1 MVWNSRLELIDVW
14 FENYQNCT
22 NMKKVVNFLCCITLS
37 LIASA
42 QSITMDLSTAV
53 DANSLP
59 IDFSTETGNGF
70 YDITDVWD
78 STYNDGPLSRYV
90 YTNKDTFALLHL
102 PSENAWSG
110 MSWEGF
116 TISQVD
122 TDTMNV
128 FGCVAKGG
136 VQGEGTPYAI
146 GYYSDYVSSTL
157 GYASNMILFNDT
169 YYPEYVYIC
178 QNSNTLEAVSNG
190 LTPANKF
197 TEKDSL
203 ILTISGIDDAWQDT
217 QHVDYFLAL
226 GREFNQGW
234 VKVDLS
240 SIGATKG
247 LSFRIRSTDVGQWG
261 TNTPTYFALDQ
272 LTVNQSSITG
282 LPSLTTQS
290 EPTTKVLVNGR
301 LLIIRNG
308 ITYTL
313 DGNVIS
319 EH

>member
-1 MVWNSRLELIDVW
+1 
-14 FENYQNCT
+14 
-22 NMKKVVNFLCCITLS
+22 MKKLSLFIFYLTLS
-37 LIASA
+37 FVASA
-42 QSITMDLSTAV
+42 QSITMDLTTAT
-53 DANSLP
+53 DANSQP
-59 IDFSTETGNGF
+59 IDYAIKPGNEF

-78 STYNDGPLSRYV
+78 STYNDGPLSRYI

-102 PSENAWSG
+102 PSESAWGG

-128 FGCVAKGG
+128 FSCVAKGG

-157 GYASNMILFNDT
+157 GYASNMILFNEV

-178 QNSNTLEAVSNG
+178 QNSNTFEAISNG

-203 ILTISGIDDAWQDT
+203 VLTISGIDDEWHDT
-217 QHVDYFLAL
+217 QQVVYFLAL

-247 LSFRIRSTDVGQWG
+247 LSFRIRSTDVEQWG
-261 TNTPTYFALDQ
+261 TNTPTYFALDK
-272 LTVNQSSITG
+272 LTVSQQAITA
-282 LPSLTTQS
+282 LPSLTTQ
-290 EPTTKVLVNGR
+290 PLVATKALVNGR
-301 LLIIRNG
+301 ILIIRNG
-308 ITYTL
+308 ISYTL
-313 DGNVIS
+313 DGNRLS

>member
-1 MVWNSRLELIDVW
+1 
-14 FENYQNCT
+14 
-22 NMKKVVNFLCCITLS
+22 MKKLSLFIFYLTLS
-37 LIASA
+37 FVASA
-42 QSITMDLSTAV
+42 QSITMDLTTAT
-53 DANSLP
+53 DANSQP
-59 IDFSTETGNGF
+59 IDYAIKPGNEF

-78 STYNDGPLSRYV
+78 STYNDGPLSRYI

-102 PSENAWSG
+102 PSESAWGG

-128 FGCVAKGG
+128 FSCVAKGG

-157 GYASNMILFNDT
+157 GYASNMILFNEV

-178 QNSNTLEAVSNG
+178 QNSNTFEAISNG

-203 ILTISGIDDAWQDT
+203 VLTISGIDDEWHDT
-217 QHVDYFLAL
+217 QQVVYFLAL

-261 TNTPTYFALDQ
+261 TNTPTYFALDK
-272 LTVNQSSITG
+272 LTVSQQAITA
-282 LPSLTTQS
+282 LPSLTTQ
-290 EPTTKVLVNGR
+290 PLVATKALVNGR
-301 LLIIRNG
+301 ILIIRNG
-308 ITYTL
+308 ISYTL
-313 DGNVIS
+313 DGNIVS

>member
-1 MVWNSRLELIDVW
+1 
-14 FENYQNCT
+14 
-22 NMKKVVNFLCCITLS
+22 MKKLSLFIFYLTLS
-37 LIASA
+37 FVASA
-42 QSITMDLSTAV
+42 QSITMDLTTAT
-53 DANSLP
+53 DANSQP
-59 IDFSTETGNGF
+59 IDYAIKPGNEF

-78 STYNDGPLSRYV
+78 STYNDGPLSRYI

-102 PSENAWSG
+102 PSESAWDG

-128 FGCVAKGG
+128 FSCVAKGG

-157 GYASNMILFNDT
+157 GYASNMILFNEV

-178 QNSNTLEAVSNG
+178 QNSNTFEAISNG

-203 ILTISGIDDAWQDT
+203 VLTISGIDDEWHDT
-217 QHVDYFLAL
+217 QQVVYFLAL

-261 TNTPTYFALDQ
+261 TNTPTYFALDK
-272 LTVNQSSITG
+272 LTVNQQAITA
-282 LPSLTTQS
+282 LPSLTTQ
-290 EPTTKVLVNGR
+290 PLVATKALVNGR
-301 LLIIRNG
+301 ILIIRNG
-308 ITYTL
+308 ISYTL
-313 DGNVIS
+313 DGNIVS

>member
-1 MVWNSRLELIDVW
+1 
-14 FENYQNCT
+14 
-22 NMKKVVNFLCCITLS
+22 MKKLSLFIFYLTLS
-37 LIASA
+37 FVASA
-42 QSITMDLSTAV
+42 QSITMDLTTAT
-53 DANSLP
+53 DANSQP
-59 IDFSTETGNGF
+59 IDYAIKPGNEF

-78 STYNDGPLSRYV
+78 STYNDGPLSRYI

-102 PSENAWSG
+102 PSESAWDG

-128 FGCVAKGG
+128 FSCVAKGG

-157 GYASNMILFNDT
+157 GYASNMILFNEV

-178 QNSNTLEAVSNG
+178 QNSNTFEAISNG

-203 ILTISGIDDAWQDT
+203 VLTISGIDDEWHDT
-217 QHVDYFLAL
+217 QQVVYFLAL

-261 TNTPTYFALDQ
+261 TNTPTYFALDK
-272 LTVNQSSITG
+272 LTVNQQAITA
-282 LPSLTTQS
+282 LPSLTTQPS
-290 EPTTKVLVNGR
+290 VAKKLLHQGR
-301 LLIIRNG
+301 ILIIRNG

-313 DGNVIS
+313 DGNIVS

>member
-1 MVWNSRLELIDVW
+1 
-14 FENYQNCT
+14 
-22 NMKKVVNFLCCITLS
+22 MKKLSLFIFYLTLS
-37 LIASA
+37 FVASA
-42 QSITMDLSTAV
+42 QSITMDLTTAT
-53 DANSLP
+53 DANSQP
-59 IDFSTETGNGF
+59 IDYAIKPGNEF

-78 STYNDGPLSRYV
+78 STYNDGPLSRYI

-102 PSENAWSG
+102 PSESAWDG

-128 FGCVAKGG
+128 FSCVAKGG

-157 GYASNMILFNDT
+157 GYASNMILFNDV

-178 QNSNTLEAVSNG
+178 QNSNTFEAISNG

-203 ILTISGIDDAWQDT
+203 VLTISGIDDEWHDT
-217 QHVDYFLAL
+217 QQVVYFLAL

-261 TNTPTYFALDQ
+261 TNTPTYFALDK
-272 LTVNQSSITG
+272 LTVSQQAITA
-282 LPSLTTQS
+282 LPSLTTQ
-290 EPTTKVLVNGR
+290 PLVATKALVNGR
-301 LLIIRNG
+301 ILIIRNG
-308 ITYTL
+308 ISYTL
-313 DGNVIS
+313 DGNIVS

>member
-1 MVWNSRLELIDVW
+1 
-14 FENYQNCT
+14 
-22 NMKKVVNFLCCITLS
+22 MKKLIHLLCCLSLS
-37 LIASA
+37 LIVSA
-42 QSITMDLSTAV
+42 QSITMNLNTAT
-53 DANSLP
+53 DASFQP
-59 IDFSTETGNGF
+59 IDFATESGNGF
-70 YDITDVWD
+70 YNITDVWD
-78 STYNDGPLSRYV
+78 STYNDGPLSRFV

-102 PSENAWSG
+102 PSENAWDG

-128 FGCVAKGG
+128 FSCVAKGG

-157 GYASNMILFNDT
+157 GYASNMILFNEV

-178 QNSNTLEAVSNG
+178 QNSNTLEAISNG

-203 ILTISGIDDAWQDT
+203 VLTISGIDDEWHDT
-217 QHVDYFLAL
+217 QQVVYFLAL

-261 TNTPTYFALDQ
+261 TNTPTYFALDK
-272 LTVNQSSITG
+272 LTVNQQAITA
-282 LPSLTTQS
+282 LPSLTTQPS
-290 EPTTKVLVNGR
+290 AAKKLLHQGR
-301 LLIIRNG
+301 ILIIRNG

-313 DGNVIS
+313 DGNRLS

>member
-1 MVWNSRLELIDVW
+1 
-14 FENYQNCT
+14 
-22 NMKKVVNFLCCITLS
+22 MKKLIHLLCCLSLS
-37 LIASA
+37 LIVSA
-42 QSITMDLSTAV
+42 QSITMNLNTAT
-53 DANSLP
+53 DASFQP
-59 IDFSTETGNGF
+59 IDFATESGNGF

-78 STYNDGPLSRYV
+78 STYNDGPLSRFV

-102 PSENAWSG
+102 PSENAWDG

-128 FGCVAKGG
+128 FSCVAKGG

-157 GYASNMILFNDT
+157 GYASNMILFNEV
-169 YYPEYVYIC
+169 YYPEYIYIC
-178 QNSNTLEAVSNG
+178 QNSNTFEAISNG

-203 ILTISGIDDAWQDT
+203 VLTISGIDDEWHDT
-217 QHVDYFLAL
+217 QQVVYFLAL

-261 TNTPTYFALDQ
+261 TNTPTYFALDK
-272 LTVNQSSITG
+272 LTVSQQAITA
-282 LPSLTTQS
+282 LPSLTTQ
-290 EPTTKVLVNGR
+290 PLIATKALVNGR
-301 LLIIRNG
+301 ILIIRNG
-308 ITYTL
+308 ISYTL
-313 DGNVIS
+313 DGNIVS

>member
-1 MVWNSRLELIDVW
+1 
-14 FENYQNCT
+14 
-22 NMKKVVNFLCCITLS
+22 MKKIIYLLCCLSLS
-37 LIASA
+37 LIVSA
-42 QSITMDLSTAV
+42 QSITMNLNTAT
-53 DANSLP
+53 DASFQP
-59 IDFSTETGNGF
+59 IDFATESGNGF

-78 STYNDGPLSRYV
+78 STYNDGPLSRFV

-102 PSENAWSG
+102 PSENAWDG

-128 FGCVAKGG
+128 FSCVAKGG

-157 GYASNMILFNDT
+157 GYASNMILFNEV

-178 QNSNTLEAVSNG
+178 QNSNTLEAISNG

-203 ILTISGIDDAWQDT
+203 VLTISGIDDEWKDT
-217 QHVDYFLAL
+217 QQVVYFLAL

-261 TNTPTYFALDQ
+261 TNTPTYFALDR
-272 LTVNQSSITG
+272 LTINPNAITG
-282 LPSLTTQS
+282 LPSLTTQPS
-290 EPTTKVLVNGR
+290 AAKKLLHQGR
-301 LLIIRNG
+301 ILIIRNG
-308 ITYTL
+308 ISYTL
-313 DGNVIS
+313 DGNRLS

>member
-1 MVWNSRLELIDVW
+1 
-14 FENYQNCT
+14 
-22 NMKKVVNFLCCITLS
+22 MKKLSLFIFYLTLS
-37 LIASA
+37 FVASA
-42 QSITMDLSTAV
+42 QSITMDLTTAT
-53 DANSLP
+53 DANSQP
-59 IDFSTETGNGF
+59 IDYAIKPGNEF

-78 STYNDGPLSRYV
+78 STYNDGPLSRYI

-102 PSENAWSG
+102 PSESAWGG

-128 FGCVAKGG
+128 FSCVAKGG

-146 GYYSDYVSSTL
+146 GYYSDFVSSTL
-157 GYASNMILFNDT
+157 GYASNMILFNEV

-178 QNSNTLEAVSNG
+178 QNSNTFEAISNG

-203 ILTISGIDDAWQDT
+203 VLTISGIDDEWKDT
-217 QHVDYFLAL
+217 QQVVYFLAL

-261 TNTPTYFALDQ
+261 TNTPTYFALDK
-272 LTVNQSSITG
+272 LTINPNAITG
-282 LPSLTTQS
+282 LPSLTMQPS
-290 EPTTKVLVNGR
+290 AAKKLLHQGR
-301 LLIIRNG
+301 ILIIRNG

-313 DGNVIS
+313 DGNIVS

>member
-1 MVWNSRLELIDVW
+1 
-14 FENYQNCT
+14 
-22 NMKKVVNFLCCITLS
+22 MKKIIHLLCCLSLS
-37 LIASA
+37 LIVSA
-42 QSITMDLSTAV
+42 QSITMNLNTAT
-53 DANSLP
+53 DASFQP
-59 IDFSTETGNGF
+59 IDFATESGNGF

-78 STYNDGPLSRYV
+78 STYNDGPLSRFV

-102 PSENAWSG
+102 PSENAWDG

-128 FGCVAKGG
+128 FSCVAKGG
-136 VQGEGTPYAI
+136 VQGEGTPFAI

-157 GYASNMILFNDT
+157 GYASNMILFNEV

-178 QNSNTLEAVSNG
+178 QNSNTLEAISNG

-203 ILTISGIDDAWQDT
+203 VLTISGIDDEWKDT
-217 QHVDYFLAL
+217 QQVVYFLAL

-261 TNTPTYFALDQ
+261 TNTPTYFALDK
-272 LTVNQSSITG
+272 LTVSQQAITA
-282 LPSLTTQS
+282 LPSLTTQPS
-290 EPTTKVLVNGR
+290 AAKKLLHQGR
-301 LLIIRNG
+301 ILIIRNG

-313 DGNVIS
+313 DGNRLS

>member
-1 MVWNSRLELIDVW
+1 
-14 FENYQNCT
+14 
-22 NMKKVVNFLCCITLS
+22 MKKLSLFIFYLTLS
-37 LIASA
+37 FVASA
-42 QSITMDLSTAV
+42 QSITMDLTTAT
-53 DANSLP
+53 DANSQP
-59 IDFSTETGNGF
+59 IDYAIKPGNEF

-78 STYNDGPLSRYV
+78 STYNDGPLSRYI

-102 PSENAWSG
+102 PSESAWGG

-128 FGCVAKGG
+128 FSCVAKGG

-157 GYASNMILFNDT
+157 GYASNMILFNEV

-178 QNSNTLEAVSNG
+178 QNSNTFEAISNG

-203 ILTISGIDDAWQDT
+203 VLTISGIDDEWKDT
-217 QHVDYFLAL
+217 QQVVYFLAL

-261 TNTPTYFALDQ
+261 TNTPTYFALDK
-272 LTVNQSSITG
+272 LTINPNAITG
-282 LPSLTTQS
+282 LPSLTMQPS
-290 EPTTKVLVNGR
+290 AAKKLLHQGR
-301 LLIIRNG
+301 ILIIRNG

-313 DGNVIS
+313 DGNRLS

>member
-1 MVWNSRLELIDVW
+1 
-14 FENYQNCT
+14 
-22 NMKKVVNFLCCITLS
+22 MKKLSLFFFCLTLS
-37 LIASA
+37 FVASA
-42 QSITMDLSTAV
+42 QSITMDLTTAT
-53 DANSLP
+53 DANSQP
-59 IDFSTETGNGF
+59 IDYAIKPGNEF

-78 STYNDGPLSRYV
+78 STYNDGPLSRYI

-102 PSENAWSG
+102 PSESAWGG

-128 FGCVAKGG
+128 FSCVAKGG

-157 GYASNMILFNDT
+157 GYASNMILFKDA
-169 YYPEYVYIC
+169 YYPQYVYIC
-178 QNSNTLEAVSNG
+178 QNSNTFEAISNG

-203 ILTISGIDDAWQDT
+203 VLTISGIDDAWHDT
-217 QHVDYFLAL
+217 QQVVYFLAL

-261 TNTPTYFALDQ
+261 TNTPTYFALDR
-272 LTVNQSSITG
+272 LTINPNAITG
-282 LPSLTTQS
+282 LPSLTMQPS
-290 EPTTKVLVNGR
+290 AAKKLLHQGR
-301 LLIIRNG
+301 ILIIRNG

-313 DGNVIS
+313 DGNRLS

>member
-1 MVWNSRLELIDVW
+1 
-14 FENYQNCT
+14 
-22 NMKKVVNFLCCITLS
+22 MKKLIHLLCCLSLS
-37 LIASA
+37 LIVSA
-42 QSITMDLSTAV
+42 QSITMNLNTAT
-53 DANSLP
+53 DASFQP
-59 IDFSTETGNGF
+59 IDFATESGNGF

-78 STYNDGPLSRYV
+78 STYNDGPLSRFV

-102 PSENAWSG
+102 PSENAWDG

-122 TDTMNV
+122 TDTKNV
-128 FGCVAKGG
+128 FSCVAKGG

-157 GYASNMILFNDT
+157 GYASNMILFNEV

-178 QNSNTLEAVSNG
+178 QNSNTFEAISNG

-203 ILTISGIDDAWQDT
+203 VLTISGIDDEWHDT
-217 QHVDYFLAL
+217 QQVVYFLAL

-261 TNTPTYFALDQ
+261 TNTPTYFALDK
-272 LTVNQSSITG
+272 LTVSQQAITA
-282 LPSLTTQS
+282 LPSLTTQ
-290 EPTTKVLVNGR
+290 PLVATKALVNGR
-301 LLIIRNG
+301 ILIIRNG

-313 DGNVIS
+313 DGNRLS

>member
-1 MVWNSRLELIDVW
+1 
-14 FENYQNCT
+14 
-22 NMKKVVNFLCCITLS
+22 MKKLIHLLCCLSLS
-37 LIASA
+37 LIVSA
-42 QSITMDLSTAV
+42 QSITMNLNTAT
-53 DANSLP
+53 DASFQP
-59 IDFSTETGNGF
+59 IDFATESGNGF
-70 YDITDVWD
+70 YNITDVWD
-78 STYNDGPLSRYV
+78 STYNDGPLSRFV

-102 PSENAWSG
+102 PSENAWDG

-128 FGCVAKGG
+128 FSCVAKGG

-157 GYASNMILFNDT
+157 GYASNMILFNEV

-178 QNSNTLEAVSNG
+178 QNSNTLEAISNG
-190 LTPANKF
+190 LNPANKF

-203 ILTISGIDDAWQDT
+203 VLTISGIDDEWHDT
-217 QHVDYFLAL
+217 QQVVYFLAL
-226 GREFNQGW
+226 GRESNQGW

-261 TNTPTYFALDQ
+261 TNTPTYFALDK
-272 LTVNQSSITG
+272 LTVSQQAITA
-282 LPSLTTQS
+282 LPSLTTQPS
-290 EPTTKVLVNGR
+290 AAKKLLHQGR
-301 LLIIRNG
+301 ILIIRNG

-313 DGNVIS
+313 DGNRLS

>member
-1 MVWNSRLELIDVW
+1 
-14 FENYQNCT
+14 
-22 NMKKVVNFLCCITLS
+22 MKKLSLFIFYLTLS
-37 LIASA
+37 FVASA
-42 QSITMDLSTAV
+42 QSITMDLTTAT
-53 DANSLP
+53 DANSQP
-59 IDFSTETGNGF
+59 IDYAIKPGNEF

-78 STYNDGPLSRYV
+78 STYNDGPLSRYI

-102 PSENAWSG
+102 PSESAWDG

-128 FGCVAKGG
+128 FSCVAKGG

-157 GYASNMILFNDT
+157 GYASNMILFNDV

-178 QNSNTLEAVSNG
+178 QNSNTFEAISNG

-203 ILTISGIDDAWQDT
+203 VLTISGIDDEWHDT
-217 QHVDYFLAL
+217 QQVVYFLAL

-247 LSFRIRSTDVGQWG
+247 LSFRIRSTDIGQWG
-261 TNTPTYFALDQ
+261 TNTPTYFALDK
-272 LTVNQSSITG
+272 LTVSQQAITA
-282 LPSLTTQS
+282 LPSLTTQPS
-290 EPTTKVLVNGR
+290 AAKKLLHQGR
-301 LLIIRNG
+301 ILIIRNG
-308 ITYTL
+308 ISYTL
-313 DGNVIS
+313 DGNIVS

>member
-1 MVWNSRLELIDVW
+1 
-14 FENYQNCT
+14 
-22 NMKKVVNFLCCITLS
+22 MKKLSLFIFYLTLS
-37 LIASA
+37 FVASA
-42 QSITMDLSTAV
+42 QSITMDLTTAT
-53 DANSLP
+53 DANSQP
-59 IDFSTETGNGF
+59 IDYAIKPGNEF

-78 STYNDGPLSRYV
+78 STYNDGPLSRYI

-102 PSENAWSG
+102 PSESAWDG

-128 FGCVAKGG
+128 FSCVAKGG

-157 GYASNMILFNDT
+157 GYASNMILFNEV

-178 QNSNTLEAVSNG
+178 QNSNTFEAISNG

-203 ILTISGIDDAWQDT
+203 VLTISGIDDEWHDT
-217 QHVDYFLAL
+217 QQVVYFLAL

-261 TNTPTYFALDQ
+261 TNTPTYFALDK
-272 LTVNQSSITG
+272 LTVSQQAITA
-282 LPSLTTQS
+282 LPSLTTQ
-290 EPTTKVLVNGR
+290 PLVATKALVNGR
-301 LLIIRNG
+301 ILIIRNG
-308 ITYTL
+308 ISYTL
-313 DGNVIS
+313 DGNIVS

>member
-1 MVWNSRLELIDVW
+1 
-14 FENYQNCT
+14 
-22 NMKKVVNFLCCITLS
+22 MKKLIHLLCCLSLS
-37 LIASA
+37 LIVSA
-42 QSITMDLSTAV
+42 QSITMNLNTAT
-53 DANSLP
+53 DASFQP
-59 IDFSTETGNGF
+59 IDFATESGNGF

-78 STYNDGPLSRYV
+78 STYNDGPLSRFV

-102 PSENAWSG
+102 PSENAWDG

-128 FGCVAKGG
+128 FSCVAKGG

-157 GYASNMILFNDT
+157 GYASNMILFNEV

-178 QNSNTLEAVSNG
+178 QNSNTFEAISNG

-203 ILTISGIDDAWQDT
+203 VLTISGIDDEWKDT
-217 QHVDYFLAL
+217 QQVVYFLAL

-261 TNTPTYFALDQ
+261 TNTPTYFALDK
-272 LTVNQSSITG
+272 LTVSQQAITA
-282 LPSLTTQS
+282 LPSLTTQ
-290 EPTTKVLVNGR
+290 PLVATKALVNGR
-301 LLIIRNG
+301 ILIIRNG

-313 DGNVIS
+313 DGNIVS

>member
-1 MVWNSRLELIDVW
+1 
-14 FENYQNCT
+14 
-22 NMKKVVNFLCCITLS
+22 MKKIIYLLFSLSLS
-37 LIASA
+37 LIVSA
-42 QSITMDLSTAV
+42 QSITMNLNTAT
-53 DANSLP
+53 DASFQP
-59 IDFSTETGNGF
+59 IDFATESGNGF
-70 YDITDVWD
+70 YNINDVWD
-78 STYNDGPLSRYV
+78 STYNDGPLSRFV

-102 PSENAWSG
+102 PSENAWDG

-128 FGCVAKGG
+128 FSCVAKGG

-157 GYASNMILFNDT
+157 GYASNMILFNEV

-178 QNSNTLEAVSNG
+178 QNSNTLEAISNG

-203 ILTISGIDDAWQDT
+203 VLTISGIDVEWHDT
-217 QHVDYFLAL
+217 QQVVYFLAL

-261 TNTPTYFALDQ
+261 TNTPTYFALDK
-272 LTVNQSSITG
+272 LTVCQQAITA
-282 LPSLTTQS
+282 LPSLTTQPS
-290 EPTTKVLVNGR
+290 AAKKLLHQGR
-301 LLIIRNG
+301 ILIIRNG

-313 DGNVIS
+313 DGNRLS

>member
-1 MVWNSRLELIDVW
+1 
-14 FENYQNCT
+14 
-22 NMKKVVNFLCCITLS
+22 MKKLSLFIFYLTLS
-37 LIASA
+37 FVASA
-42 QSITMDLSTAV
+42 QSITMDLTTAT
-53 DANSLP
+53 DANSQP
-59 IDFSTETGNGF
+59 IDYAIKPGNEF

-78 STYNDGPLSRYV
+78 STYNDGPLSRYI

-102 PSENAWSG
+102 PSESAWDG

-128 FGCVAKGG
+128 FSCVAKGG

-157 GYASNMILFNDT
+157 GYASNMILFNEV

-178 QNSNTLEAVSNG
+178 QNSNTFEAISNG

-203 ILTISGIDDAWQDT
+203 VLTISGIDDEWKDT
-217 QHVDYFLAL
+217 QQVVYFLAL

-261 TNTPTYFALDQ
+261 TNTPTYFALDK
-272 LTVNQSSITG
+272 LTVSQQAITA
-282 LPSLTTQS
+282 LPSLTTQ
-290 EPTTKVLVNGR
+290 PLVATKALVNGR
-301 LLIIRNG
+301 ILIIRNG
-308 ITYTL
+308 ISYTL
-313 DGNVIS
+313 DGNIVS

>member
-1 MVWNSRLELIDVW
+1 
-14 FENYQNCT
+14 
-22 NMKKVVNFLCCITLS
+22 MKKLSLFIFYLTLS
-37 LIASA
+37 FVASA
-42 QSITMDLSTAV
+42 QSITMDLTTAT
-53 DANSLP
+53 DANSQP
-59 IDFSTETGNGF
+59 IDYAIKPGNEF

-78 STYNDGPLSRYV
+78 STYNDGPLSRYI

-102 PSENAWSG
+102 PSENAWDG

-128 FGCVAKGG
+128 FSCVAKGG

-157 GYASNMILFNDT
+157 GYASNMILFNEV

-178 QNSNTLEAVSNG
+178 QNSNTFEAISNG

-203 ILTISGIDDAWQDT
+203 VLTISGIDDEWHDT
-217 QHVDYFLAL
+217 QQVVYFLAL

-261 TNTPTYFALDQ
+261 TNTPTYFALDK
-272 LTVNQSSITG
+272 LTVNQQAITA
-282 LPSLTTQS
+282 LPSLTTQ
-290 EPTTKVLVNGR
+290 PLVATKALVNGR
-301 LLIIRNG
+301 ILIIRNG
-308 ITYTL
+308 ISYTL
-313 DGNVIS
+313 DGNIVS

>member
-1 MVWNSRLELIDVW
+1 
-14 FENYQNCT
+14 
-22 NMKKVVNFLCCITLS
+22 MKKLSLFIFYLTLS
-37 LIASA
+37 FVASA
-42 QSITMDLSTAV
+42 QSITMDLTTAT
-53 DANSLP
+53 DANSQP
-59 IDFSTETGNGF
+59 IDYAIKPGNEF

-78 STYNDGPLSRYV
+78 STYNDGPLSRYI

-102 PSENAWSG
+102 PSESAWGG

-128 FGCVAKGG
+128 FSCVAKGG

-157 GYASNMILFNDT
+157 GYASNMILFNEM

-178 QNSNTLEAVSNG
+178 QNSNTFEAISNG

-203 ILTISGIDDAWQDT
+203 VLTISGIDDEWHDT
-217 QHVDYFLAL
+217 QQVVYFLAL

-261 TNTPTYFALDQ
+261 TNTPTYFALDK
-272 LTVNQSSITG
+272 LTVNQQAITA
-282 LPSLTTQS
+282 LPSLTTQ
-290 EPTTKVLVNGR
+290 PLVATKALVNGR
-301 LLIIRNG
+301 ILIIRNG
-308 ITYTL
+308 ISYTL
-313 DGNVIS
+313 DGNIVS

>member
-1 MVWNSRLELIDVW
+1 
-14 FENYQNCT
+14 
-22 NMKKVVNFLCCITLS
+22 MKKLSLFIFYLTLS
-37 LIASA
+37 FVASA
-42 QSITMDLSTAV
+42 QSITMDLTTAT
-53 DANSLP
+53 DANSQP
-59 IDFSTETGNGF
+59 IDYAIKPGNEF

-78 STYNDGPLSRYV
+78 STYNDGPLSRYI

-102 PSENAWSG
+102 PSESAWDG

-128 FGCVAKGG
+128 FSCVAKGG

-157 GYASNMILFNDT
+157 GYASNMILFNEV

-178 QNSNTLEAVSNG
+178 QNSNTFEAISNG

-203 ILTISGIDDAWQDT
+203 VLTISGIDDEWKDT
-217 QHVDYFLAL
+217 QQVVYFLAL

-261 TNTPTYFALDQ
+261 TNTPTYFALDK
-272 LTVNQSSITG
+272 LTINPNAITG
-282 LPSLTTQS
+282 LPSLTMQPS
-290 EPTTKVLVNGR
+290 AAKKLLHQGR
-301 LLIIRNG
+301 ILIIRNG

-313 DGNVIS
+313 DGNRLS

>member
-1 MVWNSRLELIDVW
+1 
-14 FENYQNCT
+14 
-22 NMKKVVNFLCCITLS
+22 MKKLIHLLCCLSLS
-37 LIASA
+37 LIVSA
-42 QSITMDLSTAV
+42 QSITMNLNTAT
-53 DANSLP
+53 DASFQP
-59 IDFSTETGNGF
+59 IDFATESGNGF

-78 STYNDGPLSRYV
+78 STYNDGPLSRFV

-102 PSENAWSG
+102 PSENAWDG

-128 FGCVAKGG
+128 FSCVAKGG
-136 VQGEGTPYAI
+136 VQGEGTPFAI

-157 GYASNMILFNDT
+157 GYASNMILFNEV

-178 QNSNTLEAVSNG
+178 QNSNTLEAISNG

-203 ILTISGIDDAWQDT
+203 VLTISGIDDEWHDT
-217 QHVDYFLAL
+217 QQVVYFLAL

-261 TNTPTYFALDQ
+261 TNTPTYFALDK
-272 LTVNQSSITG
+272 LTVNQQAITA
-282 LPSLTTQS
+282 LPSLTTQPS
-290 EPTTKVLVNGR
+290 AAKKLLHQGR
-301 LLIIRNG
+301 ILIIRNG

-313 DGNVIS
+313 DGNRLS

>member
-1 MVWNSRLELIDVW
+1 
-14 FENYQNCT
+14 
-22 NMKKVVNFLCCITLS
+22 MKKLSLFIFYLTLS
-37 LIASA
+37 FVASA
-42 QSITMDLSTAV
+42 QSITMDLTTAT
-53 DANSLP
+53 DANSQP
-59 IDFSTETGNGF
+59 IDYAIKPGNEF

-78 STYNDGPLSRYV
+78 STYNDGPLSRYI

-102 PSENAWSG
+102 PSENAWDG

-128 FGCVAKGG
+128 FSCVAKGG

-157 GYASNMILFNDT
+157 GYASNMILFNEV

-178 QNSNTLEAVSNG
+178 QNSNTFEAISNG

-203 ILTISGIDDAWQDT
+203 VLTISGIDDEWHDT
-217 QHVDYFLAL
+217 QQVVYFLAL

-261 TNTPTYFALDQ
+261 TNTPTYFALDK
-272 LTVNQSSITG
+272 LTVNQQAITA
-282 LPSLTTQS
+282 LPSLNTQ
-290 EPTTKVLVNGR
+290 PLVATKALVNGR
-301 LLIIRNG
+301 ILIIRNG
-308 ITYTL
+308 ISYTL
-313 DGNVIS
+313 DGNIVS

>member
-1 MVWNSRLELIDVW
+1 
-14 FENYQNCT
+14 
-22 NMKKVVNFLCCITLS
+22 MKKLSLFIFYLTLS
-37 LIASA
+37 FVASA
-42 QSITMDLSTAV
+42 QSITMDLTTAT
-53 DANSLP
+53 DANSQP
-59 IDFSTETGNGF
+59 IDYAIKPGNEF

-78 STYNDGPLSRYV
+78 STYNDGPLSRYI

-102 PSENAWSG
+102 PSESAWGG

-128 FGCVAKGG
+128 FSCVAKGG

-157 GYASNMILFNDT
+157 GYASNMILFNEV

-178 QNSNTLEAVSNG
+178 QNSNTFEAISNG

-203 ILTISGIDDAWQDT
+203 VLTISGIDDEWKDT
-217 QHVDYFLAL
+217 QQVVYFLAL

-261 TNTPTYFALDQ
+261 TNTPTYFALDK
-272 LTVNQSSITG
+272 LTVSQQAITA
-282 LPSLTTQS
+282 LPSLTTQ
-290 EPTTKVLVNGR
+290 PLVATKALVNGR
-301 LLIIRNG
+301 ILIIRNG
-308 ITYTL
+308 ISYTL
-313 DGNVIS
+313 DGNIVS

>member
-1 MVWNSRLELIDVW
+1 
-14 FENYQNCT
+14 
-22 NMKKVVNFLCCITLS
+22 MKKIIYLLSSLSLS
-37 LIASA
+37 LIVSA
-42 QSITMDLSTAV
+42 QSITMNLNTAT
-53 DANSLP
+53 DASFQP
-59 IDFSTETGNGF
+59 IDFATESGNGF

-78 STYNDGPLSRYV
+78 STYNDGPLSRFV

-102 PSENAWSG
+102 PSENAWDG

-128 FGCVAKGG
+128 FSCVAKGG

-157 GYASNMILFNDT
+157 GYASNMILFNEV

-178 QNSNTLEAVSNG
+178 QNSNTLEAISNG

-203 ILTISGIDDAWQDT
+203 VLTISGIDDEWKDT
-217 QHVDYFLAL
+217 QQVVYFLAL

-261 TNTPTYFALDQ
+261 TNTPTYFALDK
-272 LTVNQSSITG
+272 LTVSQQAITA
-282 LPSLTTQS
+282 LPSLTTQPS
-290 EPTTKVLVNGR
+290 DAKKLLHQGR
-301 LLIIRNG
+301 ILIIRNG

-313 DGNVIS
+313 DGNRLS

>member
-1 MVWNSRLELIDVW
+1 
-14 FENYQNCT
+14 
-22 NMKKVVNFLCCITLS
+22 MKKLSLFFFCLTLS
-37 LIASA
+37 FVASA
-42 QSITMDLSTAV
+42 QSITMDLTTAT
-53 DANSLP
+53 DANSQP
-59 IDFSTETGNGF
+59 IDYAIKPGNEF

-78 STYNDGPLSRYV
+78 STYNDGPLSRYI

-102 PSENAWSG
+102 PSESAWGG

-128 FGCVAKGG
+128 FSCVAKGG

-157 GYASNMILFNDT
+157 GYASNMILFNEV

-178 QNSNTLEAVSNG
+178 QNSNTFEAISNG

-203 ILTISGIDDAWQDT
+203 VLTISGIDDEWHDT
-217 QHVDYFLAL
+217 QQVVYFLAL

-261 TNTPTYFALDQ
+261 TNTPTYFALDK
-272 LTVNQSSITG
+272 LTVNQQAITA
-282 LPSLTTQS
+282 LPSLTTQ
-290 EPTTKVLVNGR
+290 PLVATKALVNGR
-301 LLIIRNG
+301 ILIIRNG

-313 DGNVIS
+313 DGNIVS

>member
-1 MVWNSRLELIDVW
+1 
-14 FENYQNCT
+14 
-22 NMKKVVNFLCCITLS
+22 MKKLSLFIFYLTLS
-37 LIASA
+37 FVASA
-42 QSITMDLSTAV
+42 QSITMDLTTAT
-53 DANSLP
+53 DANSQP
-59 IDFSTETGNGF
+59 IDYAIKPGNEF

-78 STYNDGPLSRYV
+78 STYNDGPLSRYI

-102 PSENAWSG
+102 PSESAWDG

-128 FGCVAKGG
+128 FSCVAKGG

-157 GYASNMILFNDT
+157 GYASNMILFNEV

-178 QNSNTLEAVSNG
+178 QNSNTFEAISNG

-203 ILTISGIDDAWQDT
+203 VLTISGIDDEWHDT
-217 QHVDYFLAL
+217 QQVVYFLAL

-261 TNTPTYFALDQ
+261 TNTPTYFALDK
-272 LTVNQSSITG
+272 LTINPNAITA
-282 LPSLTTQS
+282 LPSLTTQPS
-290 EPTTKVLVNGR
+290 VAKKLLHQGR
-301 LLIIRNG
+301 ILIIRNG

-313 DGNVIS
+313 DGNIVS

>member
-1 MVWNSRLELIDVW
+1 
-14 FENYQNCT
+14 
-22 NMKKVVNFLCCITLS
+22 MKKLSLFIFYLTLS
-37 LIASA
+37 FVASA
-42 QSITMDLSTAV
+42 QSITMDLTTAT
-53 DANSLP
+53 DANSQP
-59 IDFSTETGNGF
+59 IDYAIKPGNEF

-78 STYNDGPLSRYV
+78 STYNDGPLSRYI

-102 PSENAWSG
+102 PSESAWDG

-128 FGCVAKGG
+128 FSCVAKGG

-157 GYASNMILFNDT
+157 GYASNMILFNEV

-178 QNSNTLEAVSNG
+178 QNSNTFEAISNG

-203 ILTISGIDDAWQDT
+203 VLTISGIDDEWHDT
-217 QHVDYFLAL
+217 QQVVYFLAL

-261 TNTPTYFALDQ
+261 TNTPTYFALDK
-272 LTVNQSSITG
+272 LTVNQQAITA
-282 LPSLTTQS
+282 LPSLTTQPS
-290 EPTTKVLVNGR
+290 AAKKLLHQGR
-301 LLIIRNG
+301 ILIIRNG
-308 ITYTL
+308 ISYTL
-313 DGNVIS
+313 DGNIVS

>member
-1 MVWNSRLELIDVW
+1 
-14 FENYQNCT
+14 
-22 NMKKVVNFLCCITLS
+22 MKKLSLFIFYLTLS
-37 LIASA
+37 FVASA
-42 QSITMDLSTAV
+42 QSITMDLTTAT
-53 DANSLP
+53 DANSQP
-59 IDFSTETGNGF
+59 IDYAIKPGNEF

-78 STYNDGPLSRYV
+78 STYNDGPLSRYI

-102 PSENAWSG
+102 PSENAWDG

-128 FGCVAKGG
+128 FSCVAKGG

-157 GYASNMILFNDT
+157 GYASNMILFNEM

-178 QNSNTLEAVSNG
+178 QNSNTFEAISNG

-203 ILTISGIDDAWQDT
+203 VLTISGIDDEWHDT
-217 QHVDYFLAL
+217 QQVVYFLAL

-261 TNTPTYFALDQ
+261 TNTPTYFALDK
-272 LTVNQSSITG
+272 LTVNQQAITA
-282 LPSLTTQS
+282 LPSLNTQ
-290 EPTTKVLVNGR
+290 PLVATKALVNGR
-301 LLIIRNG
+301 ILIIRNG
-308 ITYTL
+308 ISYTL
-313 DGNVIS
+313 DGNRLS

>member
-1 MVWNSRLELIDVW
+1 
-14 FENYQNCT
+14 
-22 NMKKVVNFLCCITLS
+22 MKKLSLFIFYLTLS
-37 LIASA
+37 FVASA
-42 QSITMDLSTAV
+42 QSITMDLTTAT
-53 DANSLP
+53 DANSQP
-59 IDFSTETGNGF
+59 IDYAIKPGNEF

-78 STYNDGPLSRYV
+78 STYNDGPLSRYI

-102 PSENAWSG
+102 PSESAWGG

-128 FGCVAKGG
+128 FSCVAKGG

-157 GYASNMILFNDT
+157 GYASNMILFNEV

-178 QNSNTLEAVSNG
+178 QNSNTFEAISNG

-203 ILTISGIDDAWQDT
+203 VLTISGIDDEWHDT
-217 QHVDYFLAL
+217 QQVVYFLAL

-261 TNTPTYFALDQ
+261 TNTPTYFALDK
-272 LTVNQSSITG
+272 LTVNQQAITA
-282 LPSLTTQS
+282 LPSLTTQ
-290 EPTTKVLVNGR
+290 PLVATKALVNGR
-301 LLIIRNG
+301 ILIIRNG
-308 ITYTL
+308 ISYTL
-313 DGNVIS
+313 DGNIVS

>member
-1 MVWNSRLELIDVW
+1 
-14 FENYQNCT
+14 
-22 NMKKVVNFLCCITLS
+22 MKKLIHLLCCLSLS
-37 LIASA
+37 LIVSA
-42 QSITMDLSTAV
+42 QSITMNLNTAT
-53 DANSLP
+53 DASFQP
-59 IDFSTETGNGF
+59 IDFATESGNGF
-70 YDITDVWD
+70 YNITDVWD
-78 STYNDGPLSRYV
+78 STYNDGPLSRFV

-102 PSENAWSG
+102 PSENAWDG

-128 FGCVAKGG
+128 FSCVAKGG

-157 GYASNMILFNDT
+157 GYASNMILFNEV

-178 QNSNTLEAVSNG
+178 QNSNTLEAISNG

-203 ILTISGIDDAWQDT
+203 VLTISGIDDKWHDT
-217 QHVDYFLAL
+217 QQVVYFLAL

-261 TNTPTYFALDQ
+261 TNTPTYFALDK
-272 LTVNQSSITG
+272 LTVSQQAITA
-282 LPSLTTQS
+282 LPTLTTQPS
-290 EPTTKVLVNGR
+290 DAKKLLHQGR
-301 LLIIRNG
+301 ILIIRNG

-313 DGNVIS
+313 DGNRLS

>member
-1 MVWNSRLELIDVW
+1 
-14 FENYQNCT
+14 
-22 NMKKVVNFLCCITLS
+22 MKKLSLFIFYLTLS
-37 LIASA
+37 FVASA
-42 QSITMDLSTAV
+42 QSITMDLTTAT
-53 DANSLP
+53 DANSQP
-59 IDFSTETGNGF
+59 IDYAIKPGNEF

-78 STYNDGPLSRYV
+78 STYNDGPLSRYI

-102 PSENAWSG
+102 PSESAWDG

-128 FGCVAKGG
+128 FSCVAKGG

-157 GYASNMILFNDT
+157 GYASNMILFNEV

-178 QNSNTLEAVSNG
+178 QNSNTFEAISNG

-203 ILTISGIDDAWQDT
+203 VLTISGIDDEWKDT
-217 QHVDYFLAL
+217 QQVVYFLAL

-261 TNTPTYFALDQ
+261 TNTPTYFALDK
-272 LTVNQSSITG
+272 LTVNQQAITA
-282 LPSLTTQS
+282 LPSLTTQ
-290 EPTTKVLVNGR
+290 PLVATKALVNGR
-301 LLIIRNG
+301 ILIIRNG
-308 ITYTL
+308 ISYTL
-313 DGNVIS
+313 DGNRLS

>member
-1 MVWNSRLELIDVW
+1 
-14 FENYQNCT
+14 
-22 NMKKVVNFLCCITLS
+22 MKKLSLFIFYLTLS
-37 LIASA
+37 FVASA
-42 QSITMDLSTAV
+42 QSITMDLTTAT
-53 DANSLP
+53 DANSQP
-59 IDFSTETGNGF
+59 IDYAIKPGNEF

-78 STYNDGPLSRYV
+78 STYNDGPLSRYI

-102 PSENAWSG
+102 PSESAWGG

-128 FGCVAKGG
+128 FSCVAKGG

-157 GYASNMILFNDT
+157 GYASNMILFNEV

-178 QNSNTLEAVSNG
+178 QNSNTFEAISNG

-203 ILTISGIDDAWQDT
+203 VLTISGIDDEWKDT
-217 QHVDYFLAL
+217 QQVVYFLAL

-261 TNTPTYFALDQ
+261 TNTPTYFALDK
-272 LTVNQSSITG
+272 LTVSQQAITA
-282 LPSLTTQS
+282 LPSLTTQ
-290 EPTTKVLVNGR
+290 PLVATKALVNGR
-301 LLIIRNG
+301 ILIIRNG

-313 DGNVIS
+313 DGNIVS

>member
-1 MVWNSRLELIDVW
+1 
-14 FENYQNCT
+14 
-22 NMKKVVNFLCCITLS
+22 MKKLSLFIFYLTLS
-37 LIASA
+37 FVASA
-42 QSITMDLSTAV
+42 QSITMDLTTAT
-53 DANSLP
+53 DANSQP
-59 IDFSTETGNGF
+59 IDYAIKPGNEF

-78 STYNDGPLSRYV
+78 STYNDGPLSRYI

-102 PSENAWSG
+102 PSENAWDG

-116 TISQVD
+116 TVSQVD

-128 FGCVAKGG
+128 FSCVAKGG

-157 GYASNMILFNDT
+157 GYASNMILFNEV

-178 QNSNTLEAVSNG
+178 QNSNTFEAISNG

-203 ILTISGIDDAWQDT
+203 VLTISGIDDEWKDT
-217 QHVDYFLAL
+217 QHVEYYLAL

-261 TNTPTYFALDQ
+261 TNTPTYFALDK
-272 LTVNQSSITG
+272 LTVNQQAITA
-282 LPSLTTQS
+282 LPSLTTQPS
-290 EPTTKVLVNGR
+290 AAKKLLHQGR
-301 LLIIRNG
+301 ILIIRNG
-308 ITYTL
+308 ISYTL
-313 DGNVIS
+313 DGNIVS

>member
-1 MVWNSRLELIDVW
+1 
-14 FENYQNCT
+14 
-22 NMKKVVNFLCCITLS
+22 MKKLSLFIFYLTLS
-37 LIASA
+37 FVASA
-42 QSITMDLSTAV
+42 QSITMDLTTAT
-53 DANSLP
+53 DANSQP
-59 IDFSTETGNGF
+59 IDYATESGNGF

-78 STYNDGPLSRYV
+78 STYNDGPLSRFV

-102 PSENAWSG
+102 PSENAWDG

-128 FGCVAKGG
+128 FSCVAKGG

-157 GYASNMILFNDT
+157 GYASNMILFNEV

-178 QNSNTLEAVSNG
+178 QNSNTFEAISNG

-203 ILTISGIDDAWQDT
+203 VLTISGIDDEWHDT
-217 QHVDYFLAL
+217 QQVVYFLAL

-261 TNTPTYFALDQ
+261 TNTPTYFALDK
-272 LTVNQSSITG
+272 LTVNQQAITA
-282 LPSLTTQS
+282 LPSLTTQPS
-290 EPTTKVLVNGR
+290 VAKKLLHQGR
-301 LLIIRNG
+301 ILIIRNG

-313 DGNVIS
+313 DGNIVS

>member
-1 MVWNSRLELIDVW
+1 
-14 FENYQNCT
+14 
-22 NMKKVVNFLCCITLS
+22 
-37 LIASA
+37 
-42 QSITMDLSTAV
+42 
-53 DANSLP
+53 
-59 IDFSTETGNGF
+59 
-70 YDITDVWD
+70 
-78 STYNDGPLSRYV
+78 
-90 YTNKDTFALLHL
+90 
-102 PSENAWSG
+102 

-128 FGCVAKGG
+128 FSCVAKGG

-157 GYASNMILFNDT
+157 GYASNMILFNEV

-178 QNSNTLEAVSNG
+178 QNSNTLEAISNG

-203 ILTISGIDDAWQDT
+203 VLTISGIDDEWHDT
-217 QHVDYFLAL
+217 QQVVYFLAL

-261 TNTPTYFALDQ
+261 TNTPTYFALDK
-272 LTVNQSSITG
+272 LTVNQQAITA
-282 LPSLTTQS
+282 LPALTTQPS
-290 EPTTKVLVNGR
+290 AAKKLLHQGR
-301 LLIIRNG
+301 ILIIRNG

-313 DGNVIS
+313 DGNRLS